1 MKKIFSL
8 TKVFIKEFYQNLAIF
23 DTQKKKF
30 NKKSIFFWLLAIVF
44 LGITYISYEI
54 ITFLADVGQEAVFLN
69 LYFFVLTILIL
80 FQTILICANIFFFSK
95 DIEKVLHMPL
105 KPIELLLA
113 KFNTL
118 LCMLY
123 ISEGILGLVPLT
135 LYGMLTHAYFTFYL
149 WEVVILAIFP
159 ILLAAF
165 ISTIMLVIMRFAR
178 FIKNK
183 DVFQFIIT
191 VIMIALLC
199 VLEAKMMN
207 GIFGIQNDEQALQE
221 FTSLSQKAEQVGK
234 YFLVINPSV
243 SILSNSFSIEA
254 IISILELIMYN
265 VIGGI
270 IFIAI
275 GRITYLK
282 DILRNMMSYTNKKR
296 KNIDINKDIKLGNRR
311 KTYIVKE
318 LKMIAREPIYLM
330 QCVFPVIIILVTI
343 IIVLAVGLP
352 IIEEA
357 LKDESIYNAMQNL
370 SFNTEVVCDILIVLQ
385 VLFSISNISLT
396 AISREG
402 KNATFIKYIPIELY
416 KQFVYKNIPQILL
429 NFFVLIVILGIIWYL
444 VPSINVLYLFMIF
457 IIAMLINLINSY
469 LMLIV
474 DLRRPNLN
482 WEAEYT
488 VVKKSDNKF
497 FQYAFMIVNILFL
510 MYIAKILEDMN
521 ILVGLIIEMIIFA
534 LLFIILDRFIKK
546 IQNKLFN
553 KII

>member
-1 MKKIFSL
+1 
-8 TKVFIKEFYQNLAIF
+8 
-23 DTQKKKF
+23 
-30 NKKSIFFWLLAIVF
+30 
-44 LGITYISYEI
+44 
-54 ITFLADVGQEAVFLN
+54 
-69 LYFFVLTILIL
+69 
-80 FQTILICANIFFFSK
+80 
-95 DIEKVLHMPL
+95 
-105 KPIELLLA
+105 
-113 KFNTL
+113 
-118 LCMLY
+118 
-123 ISEGILGLVPLT
+123 
-135 LYGMLTHAYFTFYL
+135 
-149 WEVVILAIFP
+149 
-159 ILLAAF
+159 
-165 ISTIMLVIMRFAR
+165 
-178 FIKNK
+178 
-183 DVFQFIIT
+183 
-191 VIMIALLC
+191 
-199 VLEAKMMN
+199 
-207 GIFGIQNDEQALQE
+207 
-221 FTSLSQKAEQVGK
+221 
-234 YFLVINPSV
+234 
-243 SILSNSFSIEA
+243 
-254 IISILELIMYN
+254 
-265 VIGGI
+265 
-270 IFIAI
+270 
-275 GRITYLK
+275 
-282 DILRNMMSYTNKKR
+282 
-296 KNIDINKDIKLGNRR
+296 
-311 KTYIVKE
+311 
-318 LKMIAREPIYLM
+318 
-330 QCVFPVIIILVTI
+330 
-343 IIVLAVGLP
+343 
-352 IIEEA
+352 
-357 LKDESIYNAMQNL
+357 MQNL